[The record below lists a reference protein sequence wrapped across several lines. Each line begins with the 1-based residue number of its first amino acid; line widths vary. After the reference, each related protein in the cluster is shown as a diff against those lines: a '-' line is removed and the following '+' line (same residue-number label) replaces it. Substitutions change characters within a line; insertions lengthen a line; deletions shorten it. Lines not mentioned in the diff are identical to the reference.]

1 MKNKPKQKYFEILTP
16 FPAKN
21 WRGGGGG
28 GPPPNSWFYMSI
40 SLVGREYF
48 VRISKYLCIG
58 I

>member
-1 MKNKPKQKYFEILTP
+1 LL
-16 FPAKN
+16 
-21 WRGGGGG
+21 GGG
-28 GPPPNSWFYMSI
+28 GPPPPTPNSWFYMSI